1 MSSLES
7 PRGSYDADDWQLVQS
22 EQPYEDSK
30 LQTDLVCA
38 ELARRAGLSPTAAAR
53 HITVHPGVVNSSI
66 DAALIGSF
74 SAQAKLVILYLVR
87 CLFHPP
93 SFSTVFAEF
102 WVGALVRFN
111 TPQYLDVEWCC
122 CCRPRLPSAA
132 GVYSDPSICIRD
144 TCIAREDEAGSGRTG
159 FVPRA
164 NAFRHRPHG
173 AQ

>member
-1 MSSLES
+1 MLTTRSQCRALEAQLAASRTRSGFGPARVVWMSSLES
-7 PRGSYDADDWQLVQS
+7 PRGSYDAADWQLVQS

-74 SAQAKLVILYLVR
+74 SAQAKFVILYLVR
-87 CLFHPP
+87 CLFRPP
-93 SFSTVFAEF
+93 TSSTVFAEF

-111 TPQYLDVEWCC
+111 TP
-122 CCRPRLPSAA
+122 
-132 GVYSDPSICIRD
+132 
-144 TCIAREDEAGSGRTG
+144 
-159 FVPRA
+159 
-164 NAFRHRPHG
+164 
-173 AQ
+173 